1 MVLRETLRF
10 GSHSRIS
17 MMYDRITL
25 EHLGEALMVAFLI
38 EKKMNL
44 KKSAII
50 IKMKKNLEAIVNFHQ
65 EYCSLI
71 HKNNYEKAILIDM
84 IVN

>member
-1 MVLRETLRF
+1 
-10 GSHSRIS
+10 
-17 MMYDRITL
+17 
-25 EHLGEALMVAFLI
+25 
-38 EKKMNL
+38 MNL

-71 HKNNYEKAILIDM
+71 HKNNYEKSDIDRYDSKLKKFINLIQPKYRS
-84 IVN
+84 